1 MIAEASPVLSIK
13 LRISIGNVDQP
24 FQAGT
29 PNVSMQGE
37 VSMWSIH
44 CPNCD
49 RVTEMLTINEAC
61 AFYGDQPPYHLQ
73 LDGIRSTTR
82 MQECRGA
89 SPDLQLVATRAT
101 QQSSSRL
108 GIGPSVVN

>member
-29 PNVSMQGE
+29 PNVSMRGE

-61 AFYGDQPPYHLQ
+61 AFMEISRRTIYNWMESGALHV
-73 LDGIRSTTR
+73 
-82 MQECRGA
+82 CRNAGGH
-89 SPDLQLVATRAT
+89 PLIC
-101 QQSSSRL
+101 SSSLLVPHNNRPHDWASAHQL
-108 GIGPSVVN
+108 